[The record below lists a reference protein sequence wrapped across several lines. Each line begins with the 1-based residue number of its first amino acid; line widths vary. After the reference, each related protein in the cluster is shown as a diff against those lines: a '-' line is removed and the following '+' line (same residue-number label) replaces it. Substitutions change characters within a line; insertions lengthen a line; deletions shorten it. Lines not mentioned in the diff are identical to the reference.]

1 MQACETSPP
10 HFAHLWLSYF
20 GKGNYFLTIAQS
32 SAGSPLAPFP
42 VALPGRCRWHF
53 PDGLSGSELAFSIPF
68 APVGPLRTAFPGS
81 KSVILIPRALPWLI
95 SRLSEPACPSGIAL
109 WLRIGFFNPVCPC
122 WPPSDSLP
130 GIKISHFDPPR
141 ASRWLPGL
149 NFAISEPKYPSC
161 TPFQGLLGLK
171 IGQSDP
177 PCPSGWLPGL
187 NFAIS
192 ELKYPSCTPFQ
203 GPPGL
208 KTRIPETA
216 DPSRCRLLGLQVRSR
231 SAQHSVLSRGQRQ
244 AAYSPALR
252 LRLSLRKVRLRRP
265 LRPLPLSGAG
275 AKPART
281 CQPCA
286 LRTGAA
292 LLAYLTVGCP

>member
-10 HFAHLWLSYF
+10 HIAHLRLFSF

-32 SAGSPLAPFP
+32 SAGSPR
-42 VALPGRCRWHF
+42 ALPGGCRWHFPLALPGHCRWHF
-53 PDGLSGSELAFSIPF
+53 PDGLS
-68 APVGPLRTAFPGS
+68 GS

-122 WPPSDSLP
+122 WPPSDSLL
-130 GIKISHFDPPR
+130 GLKISHFDPPR

-149 NFAISEPKYPSC
+149 NFAISEP
-161 TPFQGLLGLK
+161 
-171 IGQSDP
+171 
-177 PCPSGWLPGL
+177 
-187 NFAIS
+187 
-192 ELKYPSCTPFQ
+192 KYPSCTPFQ

-244 AAYSPALR
+244 AASSPALR

-265 LRPLPLSGAG
+265 LQPLPLSGAG

-286 LRTGAA
+286 WRTG
-292 LLAYLTVGCP
+292 